1 MGVSLE
7 VRSRRALSGMWS
19 SYHINLHLTSQFL
32 LVHQLESLEAVGINS
47 NFSIMTNI
55 TYRFLSDSDDTGLRF
70 VTRSLTYDTVCMNGV
85 LASLVDDNVLRDV
98 VVEASARELTRRC
111 GLRFNMCRGRTH
123 KHPLLHTRRRPQA
136 AF

>member
-1 MGVSLE
+1 
-7 VRSRRALSGMWS
+7 MWS

-70 VTRSLTYDTVCMNGV
+70 VTPVI
-85 LASLVDDNVLRDV
+85 DV
-98 VVEASARELTRRC
+98 
-111 GLRFNMCRGRTH
+111 
-123 KHPLLHTRRRPQA
+123 
-136 AF
+136 

>member
-1 MGVSLE
+1 MTLGTQPCGDKP
-7 VRSRRALSGMWS
+7 RSPIQTRSLSGMWS

-70 VTRSLTYDTVCMNGV
+70 VTPVI
-85 LASLVDDNVLRDV
+85 DV
-98 VVEASARELTRRC
+98 
-111 GLRFNMCRGRTH
+111 
-123 KHPLLHTRRRPQA
+123 
-136 AF
+136 